1 LRDQRTFVWSR
12 SRMCD
17 LPSHFPRIRFS
28 GTGQP
33 KAVLNDC
40 RHMRSE
46 AKWPH
51 RSHLPGNVWKQIPAI
66 SFAWPPVALG

>member
-1 LRDQRTFVWSR
+1 
-12 SRMCD
+12 MCD